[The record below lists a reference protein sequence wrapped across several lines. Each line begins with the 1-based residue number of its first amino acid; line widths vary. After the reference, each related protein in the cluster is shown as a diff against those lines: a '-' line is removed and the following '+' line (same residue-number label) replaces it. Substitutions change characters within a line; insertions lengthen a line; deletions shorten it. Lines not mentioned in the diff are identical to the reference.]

1 MVVKTAKKTSFS
13 KTNSYIKKRY
23 STDKI
28 LKLSSEE
35 NSDFWAK
42 ENRKHILKLLNLAMT
57 YVPAYKDF
65 LKKNK
70 LPPIKASK
78 INDTGEIPVMDK
90 KNYLRKYSLEKLC
103 WDGSI
108 EKPLVFTSTSG
119 STGEPFYFPRGT
131 QLDIQASIL
140 HDLFYRHASKANTKD
155 PTLVLVCFGL
165 GVWIGGLIT
174 YQSFKIMS
182 ENGEPI
188 SILTPGI
195 NKDEIFKA
203 LKNVAPNYKNLI
215 MVGYAPFIKDIV
227 DEAPSRGVNLKKYN
241 PRFIFAA
248 EAFTEKFR
256 DYIVKKAGVSDP
268 LLDTMNIYG
277 SADIGAMAFETP
289 LSILIRRL
297 ATENEKL
304 FRDLFR
310 GINKTPTLA
319 QYYPQFIQFEQQ
331 NGEIFLTGNN
341 SIPLVK
347 YSIGDNGGVYLF
359 DDIVEIFKAHNVDL
373 EKEARGAG
381 LKDFIW
387 KMPFVYV
394 YERTDLSTTIYGLQ
408 IYPELV
414 KEALISNEIS
424 KFVTGKFTMLTR
436 YDENQDQYLEINV
449 EMQPGVEKTTVLEKQ
464 VQEFVVKNLR
474 DKISE
479 YKELS
484 NFLKERAKPK
494 IILWPNEHPIYFKMG
509 IKQKWVLQTNGN
521 GKK

>member
-1 MVVKTAKKTSFS
+1 MTVKVAKKSSFA
-13 KTNSYIKKRY
+13 KTNTFIKRRY
-23 STDKI
+23 SADKM
-28 LKLSSEE
+28 LKLSSEK

-42 ENRKHILKLLNLAMT
+42 ENHRHILKLFNLAMT

-65 LKKNK
+65 LNRNK
-70 LPPIKASK
+70 LHLLKAKK
-78 INDTGEIPVMDK
+78 INKTEDIPVTNK
-90 KNYLRKYSLEKLC
+90 KNYLRRYPLEKLC
-103 WDGSI
+103 WDGTI

-119 STGEPFYFPRGT
+119 STGEPFYFPRGV
-131 QLDIQASIL
+131 QLDMQAAVL
-140 HDLFYRHASKANTKD
+140 HELFYKHASKANIKD
-155 PTLVLVCFGL
+155 PTLVLVCFGM

-182 ENGEPI
+182 EKCNPI

-203 LKNVAPNYKNLI
+203 LKNVMPNYKNLI

-227 DEAPSRGVNLKKYN
+227 DEAPSRGISLKKYN

-248 EAFTEKFR
+248 EAFTENFR
-256 DYIVKKAGVSDP
+256 DYIVKKAGVNNP
-268 LLDTMNIYG
+268 FLDTMNIYG

-289 LSILIRRL
+289 ISIFIRRL
-297 ATENEKL
+297 ALKNQRL
-304 FRDLFR
+304 FQNLFG
-310 GINKTPTLA
+310 GINKTPTLT
-319 QYYPQFIQFEQQ
+319 QYYPQFIQFEQD
-331 NGEIFLTGNN
+331 NGEIYLTGNN
-341 SIPLVK
+341 SIPLIR
-347 YSIGDNGGVYLF
+347 YAIGDNGGVHTF
-359 DDIVEIFKAHNVDL
+359 EDMIEIFKVHNIDL
-373 EKEARGAG
+373 VKEANKAG

-408 IYPELV
+408 IYPEII

-424 KFVTGKFTMLTR
+424 KFLTGKFTMLTR

-449 EMQPGVEKTTVLEKQ
+449 EMQPGAEKTTVLEKQ
-464 VQEFVVKNLR
+464 TQETIVKNLR

-484 NFLKERAKPK
+484 NFLKDRAKPK
-494 IILWPNEHPIYFKMG
+494 IILWPSEHPLYFKMG
-509 IKQKWVLQTNGN
+509 IKQKWVVQSNGN